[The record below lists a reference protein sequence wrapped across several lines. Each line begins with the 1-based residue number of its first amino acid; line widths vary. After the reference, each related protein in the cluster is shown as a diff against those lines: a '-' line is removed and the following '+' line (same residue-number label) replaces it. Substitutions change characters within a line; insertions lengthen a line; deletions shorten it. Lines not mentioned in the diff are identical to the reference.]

1 MGTQKELE
9 IVRHTTMNNLE
20 IFLVEMTERSPH
32 GHDDLEI
39 GLLLEGSMTLFLEQ
53 ETYELKKGDIYLIN
67 RYQVH
72 SF

>member
-39 GLLLEGSMTLFLEQ
+39 GLLLEGGMTLFLE
-53 ETYELKKGDIYLIN
+53 
-67 RYQVH
+67 
-72 SF
+72 